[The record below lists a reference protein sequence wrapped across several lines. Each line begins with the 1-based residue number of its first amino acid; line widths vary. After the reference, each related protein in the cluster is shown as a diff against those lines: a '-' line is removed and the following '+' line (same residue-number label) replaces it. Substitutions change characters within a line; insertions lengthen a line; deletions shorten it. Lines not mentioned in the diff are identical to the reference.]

1 MPSPYL
7 KKFAPHGIL
16 IGIRDLGC
24 TSSHQYRQQFGGSK
38 LKETENIVSI
48 VLKAVAVG
56 MGVSSVVLGIIGV
69 VDVSTQV
76 ILLGIGLAALAIAA
90 LQNE

>member
-1 MPSPYL
+1 M
-7 KKFAPHGIL
+7 
-16 IGIRDLGC
+16 
-24 TSSHQYRQQFGGSK
+24 
-38 LKETENIVSI
+38 KETENIVSI

-76 ILLGIGLAALAIAA
+76 MLLGIGLAALAIAA